1 MLKIWYLKKT
11 FILLIKFYV
20 NKITTKEINII
31 NSDDNYKFSKLNYK

>member
-1 MLKIWYLKKT
+1 MLKNWYLKKT

-20 NKITTKEINII
+20 NKIITKEINII